1 MGRLSENN
9 ELLSNSCK
17 KETRLGHVFPTD
29 GRGKSLSIMVM
40 DLREKYARRLFGG
53 H

>member
-29 GRGKSLSIMVM
+29 GAGEVPVHHGHGSMGKIC
-40 DLREKYARRLFGG
+40 
-53 H
+53 